1 MGLIERLEQEHE
13 ELVYM
18 IDEISQLQDGARKS
32 HDYHGSFQRIL
43 SHEGS
48 EEETLYEALDD
59 RPEANEARE
68 KGRDDHRAILRVI
81 ELLNEITPDNILWDE
96 RLNELK
102 ALLRDHVRMEEEQLF
117 PKAREL
123 LGEERLVR
131 LEEQY
136 ASIERVLARP
146 PSPTVN
152 RI

>member
-18 IDEISQLQDGARKS
+18 IDEISQLQDGERKS
-32 HDYHGSFQRIL
+32 HDYHGSFQRLL

-59 RPEANEARE
+59 RPEVDGARE
-68 KGRDDHRAILRVI
+68 KGRDDHRAILRAV

-96 RLNELK
+96 RLGDLASLVKE
-102 ALLRDHVRMEEEQLF
+102 HVGREEEELF
-117 PKAREL
+117 PPAREI
-123 LGEERLVR
+123 LGAERLER

-136 ASIERVLARP
+136 AEVAKVLDRP
-146 PSPTVN
+146 PSRTVN
-152 RI
+152 RV